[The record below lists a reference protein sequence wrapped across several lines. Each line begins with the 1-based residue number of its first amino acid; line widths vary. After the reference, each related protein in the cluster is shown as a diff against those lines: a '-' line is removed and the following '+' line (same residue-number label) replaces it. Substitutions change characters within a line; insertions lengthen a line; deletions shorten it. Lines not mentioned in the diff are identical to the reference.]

1 VIVVV
6 LREEGPSIWER
17 AAVVFFFFFFRKYCC
32 FFLTLLE
39 KSHFTHGMAGAQLS
53 HPFLINR
60 WTSSP
65 SDCIKNVNGLCI
77 NSLLLETKKKKTNSI
92 I

>member
-1 VIVVV
+1 
-6 LREEGPSIWER
+6 
-17 AAVVFFFFFFRKYCC
+17 
-32 FFLTLLE
+32 
-39 KSHFTHGMAGAQLS
+39 MAGAQLS

-77 NSLLLETKKKKTNSI
+77 NSLLLETKKKKLIASSD
-92 I
+92 

>member
-53 HPFLINR
+53 HPFLVNR

-65 SDCIKNVNGLCI
+65 SECIKNVNGLCI
-77 NSLLLETKKKKTNSI
+77 KSLLLGKKNLI
-92 I
+92 A

>member
-1 VIVVV
+1 
-6 LREEGPSIWER
+6 LGR
-17 AAVVFFFFFFRKYCC
+17 AAVAFFYYYLENVVVSFF
-32 FFLTLLE
+32 TLLE

-77 NSLLLETKKKKTNSI
+77 NSLLLETKKKKLIASSD
-92 I
+92 

>member
-17 AAVVFFFFFFRKYCC
+17 AAVVFFFFFRKYCC

-77 NSLLLETKKKKTNSI
+77 NSLLLETKKKKLIASSD
-92 I
+92 